1 MFAPVF
7 GCGINFYNV
16 PDFPELLITGKER
29 EYFTYLIKHELKKSS
44 GNHTG
49 CAGRV
54 YLLLPRRVDCA
65 V

>member
-1 MFAPVF
+1 MS
-7 GCGINFYNV
+7 

-29 EYFTYLIKHELKKSS
+29 EYFTYLIKHRNSKSS

-54 YLLLPRRVDCA
+54 YSATLAKWIALHV
-65 V
+65 